1 MFSPRSQGWAGRLRL
16 ASGVGG
22 PLASGVWGGRAACVW
37 GGGVGTLARQDAA
50 KGSDRTSLRLPRGVA
65 MDAWPGGAL
74 AWPWWGW

>member
-22 PLASGVWGGRAACVW
+22 PLASGV
-37 GGGVGTLARQDAA
+37 GGVGTLARQDAA
-50 KGSDRTSLRLPRGVA
+50 KGSDRMSLRLPPGVA